1 MKPKPDSLKEE
12 IEKIITNIFDRVD
25 NSTWKEARDQATTA
39 ILELIEKRLPSPTT
53 RSVDSI
59 GDDTLNEDY
68 QRGNYDGYNQ
78 CLLDIRKEMK

>member
-39 ILELIEKRLPSPTT
+39 ILELIMARLPLKKEVGIPGQYIIDEN
-53 RSVDSI
+53 V
-59 GDDTLNEDY
+59 
-68 QRGNYDGYNQ
+68 GYNQ
-78 CLLDIRKEMK
+78 CLEDIRKELK

>member
-39 ILELIEKRLPSPTT
+39 ILELIEKRLPEGYDMDYVIKRNIGGT
-53 RSVDSI
+53 SI
-59 GDDTLNEDY
+59 HIAE
-68 QRGNYDGYNQ
+68 GYNQ
-78 CLLDIRKEMK
+78 CLEDIRKELK